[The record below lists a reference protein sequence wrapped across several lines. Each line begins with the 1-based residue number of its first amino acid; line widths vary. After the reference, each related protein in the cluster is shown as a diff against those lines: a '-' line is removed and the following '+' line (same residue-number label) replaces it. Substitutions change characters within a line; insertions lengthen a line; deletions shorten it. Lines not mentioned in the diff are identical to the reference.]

1 MIGFVEKQMSKRAA
15 KSVVRLAT
23 PPLTETANDVGA
35 ELMRQYQEWRQSI
48 QTPAQRM
55 ALIRNICDR
64 IAKEFQPEQI
74 ILFGSHAYGTPTLES
89 DLDLLI
95 VMPFEGSPLSQ
106 AVRITRQLNLML
118 PIDLIVRTRA
128 QVNERLAMEDFF
140 MREIVER
147 GKVLYEA
154 PHC

>member
-1 MIGFVEKQMSKRAA
+1 MSKRAA
-15 KSVVRLAT
+15 KLVIRLTT
-23 PPLTETANDVGA
+23 PPLTETTSDAGA
-35 ELMRQYQEWRQSI
+35 ELVRQYQEWRQSF
-48 QTPAQRM
+48 QTPTQRM

-64 IAKEFQPEQI
+64 IAKEFRPEQI

-89 DLDLLI
+89 DLDLLV
-95 VMPFEGSPLSQ
+95 VMPFAGSPLSQ

-118 PIDLIVRTRA
+118 PIDLIVRTRE

-147 GKVLYEA
+147 GKVMYEA
-154 PHC
+154 PDR

>member
-1 MIGFVEKQMSKRAA
+1 MSKRAA

>member
-1 MIGFVEKQMSKRAA
+1 MSKRAA
-15 KSVVRLAT
+15 KSAIRWAT
-23 PPLTETANDVGA
+23 PPLTETARDVGA
-35 ELMRQYQEWRQSI
+35 ELLRQYQEWRQSL

-64 IAKEFQPEQI
+64 IAEKFRPEQI

-89 DLDLLI
+89 DLDLLV
-95 VMPFEGSPLSQ
+95 VMPFAGSPLAQ
-106 AVRITRQLNLML
+106 AVNISRQLKLMI

-128 QVNERLAMEDFF
+128 QVNERLAMDDFF

-147 GKVLYEA
+147 GRVMYEA
-154 PHC
+154 PDR